1 MSYVILKSGGNMT
14 QYPDLMEIL
23 LKFIEA
29 VDWYSDA
36 QDKLE
41 PSHMNGLWKRYR
53 SKEPITW

>member
-1 MSYVILKSGGNMT
+1 MT